1 MTALL
6 NILASNAIIASNV
19 ETMLATAPVSNVSD
33 VPSKERMLQ
42 TISRSSI
49 SVDKESNYAAASVYL
64 APFAESIA
72 YLVFTFKSANVAR
85 AVKSSAE
92 TSVAT

>member
-1 MTALL
+1 MG
-6 NILASNAIIASNV
+6 ILASNAIIASNV

-49 SVDKESNYAAASVYL
+49 SVDKESNYAC
-64 APFAESIA
+64 
-72 YLVFTFKSANVAR
+72 
-85 AVKSSAE
+85 
-92 TSVAT
+92 